1 MGNGWVIYAVSDGS
15 YGVVHTSG
23 FFVAGFADRAEAGFW
38 LQDYML
44 RRAALQYRHERARE
58 RILARL
64 QPQGRV
70 S

>member
-1 MGNGWVIYAVSDGS
+1 MVNGWVIYETGGNG
-15 YGVVHTSG
+15 YGVVHSSG
-23 FFVAGFADRAEAGFW
+23 FFVVGFGDRAEAALW

-44 RRAALQYRHERARE
+44 RRADLQYRHERARE
-58 RILARL
+58 RILVRM